1 MQMICMHISNGGRG
15 YFLSNYNGREIDEI
29 LDGPVFKFL
38 ELIEQMPEEIILM
51 GPSSIFSW
59 LKENITDP
67 TLMAALEQIIK
78 EHPELNIK

>member
-1 MQMICMHISNGGRG
+1 MEGNVI
-15 YFLSNYNGREIDEI
+15 LSNYNESEIDEI

-67 TLMAALEQIIK
+67 TLMTALEQIIK

>member
-1 MQMICMHISNGGRG
+1 MNN
-15 YFLSNYNGREIDEI
+15 FNENEIDAI

-38 ELIEQMPEEIILM
+38 ALIEQMPEEIILM

-59 LKENITDP
+59 FKENITDP

-78 EHPELNIK
+78 EHPELSIKE

>member
-1 MQMICMHISNGGRG
+1 MRNDHES
-15 YFLSNYNGREIDEI
+15 EIDDI
-29 LDGPVFKFL
+29 LNGPVFKFA
-38 ELIEQMPEEIILM
+38 ELIEKMPEEIILM

>member
-1 MQMICMHISNGGRG
+1 MSNNHE
-15 YFLSNYNGREIDEI
+15 SEIDDI
-29 LDGPVFKFL
+29 FDGPVFKFL
-38 ELIEQMPEEIILM
+38 GLIEQMPEEIILK

>member
-1 MQMICMHISNGGRG
+1 M
-15 YFLSNYNGREIDEI
+15 SNYNESEIDEV

-38 ELIEQMPEEIILM
+38 KLIEQIPEEIILM

-59 LKENITDP
+59 FKENITDP